1 VTTQFGSKFP
11 QFYITAPS
19 PCPYLDG
26 MYEKK
31 VFTHLMGENAD
42 LLNNT
47 LTHGGF
53 RRSQNI
59 AYRPTCENCSACI
72 SVRVIV
78 DKFVETQ
85 SFRRLRRANA
95 DLVRE
100 AIGPVATEEQFS
112 LLRSYLDARHADGG
126 MSDMTA
132 LDFASMVE
140 DTPVKTAVVEYRRRT
155 EIDSD
160 DVGELLGVALSD
172 QLDDGLSM
180 VYSFFNATEA
190 SRSLGTFMVLD
201 HIARARQLGLPYVYL
216 GYWVA
221 GSQKMAYK
229 ARFKPLE
236 GQQADGWAPLDE

>member
-1 VTTQFGSKFP
+1 MTTQFGTKFP

-26 MYEKK
+26 RYEKK

-59 AYRPTCENCSACI
+59 AYRPTCDDCAACV

-78 DKFVETQ
+78 DQFVESKT
-85 SFRRLRRANA
+85 FRRIRRANT
-95 DLVRE
+95 DLVRNTT
-100 AIGPVATEEQFS
+100 GPIATEEQFS
-112 LLRSYLDARHADGG
+112 LLRSYLDVRHAEGG
-126 MSDMTA
+126 MADMTA

-140 DTPVKTAVVEYRRRT
+140 DTPVDTAVMEYRKRT
-155 EIDSD
+155 ALD
-160 DVGELLGVALSD
+160 DDKDGELLAVALSD
-172 QLDDGLSM
+172 RLEDGLSM
-180 VYSFFNATEA
+180 VYSFFDTSQAT
-190 SRSLGTFMVLD
+190 RSLGTYMVLD
-201 HIARARQLGLPYVYL
+201 HISRARQLGLPYVYL
-216 GYWVA
+216 GYWVK

-236 GQQADGWAPLDE
+236 GQQADGWGPLIE